1 MLRIITKYSFI
12 ILFLYNYTYSSE
24 KCQDFS
30 ILNNGEPVVSFGMD
44 TTYNWWAVTQPF
56 TDRYRIIINGNES
69 DSYLRIFTP
78 NFSANGDNYAYFAEN
93 QSIFS
98 LITHSKGYSSSN
110 NNSDINNIYNINNE
124 KVVNLITNNFGV
136 IKYSGNSKILAYSY
150 QINNLTEIKIV
161 NSNNPNNVINEFK
174 NLIGVNKDFVIDY
187 EGYNIAYIAERGGLK
202 NLYMNN
208 IELGYFDDIKIFGFW
223 EDGSLYYASRNGNIW
238 RVNKNKEVIVDNLVF
253 VQDGQVNL
261 FGTYI
266 AFVGTS
272 PNGQQ
277 NLYSYYDDLYEP
289 LMSKPFEVISN
300 MVLNPITYLTAFRA
314 KYSLNELVVLSL
326 TTYAS
331 SPTATPPQFTFEGS
345 ELFYSYCDNNCFFSV
360 NGKNYRLKNNIDVM
374 TKLVKKPYSESF
386 AYVSNIGLFV
396 YDLFTEVIYS
406 GMMVDYII
414 PPRYNRFED
423 RYESIGMINN
433 RLYLLTCK
441 F

>member
-1 MLRIITKYSFI
+1 
-12 ILFLYNYTYSSE
+12 
-24 KCQDFS
+24 
-30 ILNNGEPVVSFGMD
+30 MD

-93 QSIFS
+93 QSNFS

-110 NNSDINNIYNINNE
+110 NNSDINNINNE
-124 KVVNLITNNFGV
+124 KIVNLITNNFGV

-331 SPTATPPQFTFEGS
+331 SPTATPPQFTFEGN

-386 AYVSNIGLFV
+386 AYVSNTGLFV